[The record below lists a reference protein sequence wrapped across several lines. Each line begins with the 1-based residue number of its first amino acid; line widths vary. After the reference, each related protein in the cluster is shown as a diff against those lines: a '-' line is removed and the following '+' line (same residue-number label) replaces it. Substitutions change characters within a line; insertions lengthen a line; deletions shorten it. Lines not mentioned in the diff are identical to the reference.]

1 MKRLLLSAMALGAA
15 LIATPLCAS
24 AESTI
29 SPELAQPGAICG
41 RIDVDPLKADIPMWG
56 FSTDLRLQ
64 ADCATA
70 LRQVLA
76 AVRKRA
82 DDAFRAAGAKVVL
95 ITPQSARS
103 ATEVVTTSVQP
114 DGSFCF
120 LHLQPDLHEISAFG
134 DEQPGEYDAHITP
147 ISGTTQYIVVTRRRE

>member
-41 RIDVDPLKADIPMWG
+41 RIDVDPLKVV
-56 FSTDLRLQ
+56 
-64 ADCATA
+64 A
-70 LRQVLA
+70 LAYAPGSPENIIV
-76 AVRKRA
+76 
-82 DDAFRAAGAKVVL
+82 
-95 ITPQSARS
+95 ARS

>member
-1 MKRLLLSAMALGAA
+1 MALGAA
-15 LIATPLCAS
+15 LVATPFCAS

-41 RIDVDPLKADIPMWG
+41 RIDVDPL
-56 FSTDLRLQ
+56 TVV
-64 ADCATA
+64 A
-70 LRQVLA
+70 LAYAPGSPENIIV
-76 AVRKRA
+76 
-82 DDAFRAAGAKVVL
+82 
-95 ITPQSARS
+95 ARS
-103 ATEVVTTSVQP
+103 ATEVVTANVQP

-134 DEQPGEYDAHITP
+134 DEQPGQYDAHITP